1 MAFNW
6 KISKPKASNE
16 IIMKKTL
23 FFIAGMLC
31 LGIAYIGM
39 VTPGIPWSTPS
50 VIAAYCFARSSDKWH
65 NWMMNHKLFGPFLKN
80 WSNNSVY
87 PTRAKWIMFVAMDI
101 SLIILW
107 VTTQN
112 VKLVLGVGAFMAF
125 WMIWAI
131 RYPGS
136 IEEAEKRKAEGKRI
150 GWFR

>member
-1 MAFNW
+1 VDVKFN
-6 KISKPKASNE
+6 
-16 IIMKKTL
+16 MKKTL

-31 LGIAYIGM
+31 LGIAYIGI

-80 WSNNSVY
+80 WGNNSVY
-87 PTRAKWIMFVAMDI
+87 PTKAKWIMFVAMDS
-101 SLIILW
+101 SLVILW
-107 VTTQN
+107 FTTHN
-112 VKLVLGVGAFMAF
+112 VKLVFGVAVFMAF

-136 IEEAEKRKAEGKRI
+136 VEEAEKRKAEGKRV
-150 GWFR
+150 GWFK